1 MPHRN
6 NGIKMSG
13 DIHPPEV
20 EYDLSLDDDEPL
32 TQDVQG
38 RPGTAV
44 MRTDDANLQGFE
56 TGPRQRMASTPLKT
70 IGITLAVG
78 YLLMKLLRR

>member
-6 NGIKMSG
+6 NGIKMTG
-13 DIHPPEV
+13 DTHPPEV
-20 EYDLSLDDDEPL
+20 EYDLSLDDGEPL

-38 RPGTAV
+38 RPGAAV
-44 MRTDDANLQGFE
+44 ARTNDANLQGYASAM
-56 TGPRQRMASTPLKT
+56 RMQAPSLKT